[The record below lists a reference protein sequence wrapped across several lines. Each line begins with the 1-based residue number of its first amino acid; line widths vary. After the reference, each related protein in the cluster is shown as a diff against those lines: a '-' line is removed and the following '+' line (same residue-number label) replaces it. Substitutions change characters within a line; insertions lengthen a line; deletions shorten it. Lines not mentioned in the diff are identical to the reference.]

1 MSEDTNLKPPRLL
14 DQVRDA
20 IRRRHYS
27 YRTEQTYLHWIKRY
41 IWFHDRR
48 HPAEMGAA
56 EVTAF
61 LTHLARERAV
71 AAATQNQA
79 LSALLFLY
87 GEVLEIKLP
96 WMDRIE
102 RAKRPVRVP
111 VVLSVEEVKALL
123 ARLDGTKWL
132 MAGLLYGAGLRL
144 RECLKLRV
152 KDVDF
157 EYRQVTVRDGKG
169 GKDRVT
175 MLPGELVESL
185 RSHLARVRSLHE
197 HDLAEGYGTVE
208 LPFALERKYPNA
220 ASQWGWQYVFPS
232 RKRSTDPRS
241 GEIRRHHIYDDV
253 LPRAIGQAAREAG
266 IAKPVGSH
274 TLRHSFATHLLAAG
288 HDIRT
293 VQELLGHSDVST
305 TMIYTHVLNKGG
317 RGVKS
322 PLDRLEQVQG
332 TYAAAGCIETAAS
345 GGRSGALAAL
355 YFPHLCGSPIRSS
368 RTSARTPPTTRR

>member
-1 MSEDTNLKPPRLL
+1 MVFRSAGMTEHPNANPPRLL

-20 IRRRHYS
+20 VRRRHYS
-27 YRTEQTYLHWIKRY
+27 YRTEQAYLHWIRRY
-41 IWFHDRR
+41 IWFHDRK
-48 HPAEMGAA
+48 HPADMGAE

-61 LTHLARERAV
+61 LTHLARERGV

-87 GEVLEIKLP
+87 GEVLEVKLP
-96 WMDRIE
+96 WLNGIE

-111 VVLSVEEVKALL
+111 VVLTVDEVRALL

-132 MAGLLYGAGLRL
+132 MAGLLYGSGLRL

-157 EYRQVTVRDGKG
+157 EYRQITVRDGKG

-175 MLPGELVESL
+175 MLPAELVEPL

-197 HDLAEGYGTVE
+197 HDLAEGYGSVE
-208 LPFALERKYPNA
+208 LPFALARKYPNA

-241 GEIRRHHIYDDV
+241 GEIRRHHVYDDV
-253 LPRAIGQAAREAG
+253 LPRAIGQAARQAG

-305 TMIYTHVLNKGG
+305 TMVYTHVLNKGG
-317 RGVKS
+317 RGVSS
-322 PLDRLEQVQG
+322 PLDKLRQEAT
-332 TYAAAGCIETAAS
+332 TYAV
-345 GGRSGALAAL
+345 
-355 YFPHLCGSPIRSS
+355 P
-368 RTSARTPPTTRR
+368 